1 MGYPHRRFSLLKRG
15 VARLGKPQL
24 GNMDVS
30 IVIPFLDAAAT
41 LPACLAGLQAQD
53 DFDGEVEWIFVDNGS
68 TDDSAKILRA
78 HPRVRLL
85 FESRPGA
92 YAARN
97 TGVAAATGGILA
109 FIDPDC
115 VPRQSWL
122 RSLFE
127 AMRQPGVGVTLGVRR
142 PTPDT
147 GLNRMLGDYD
157 TTRDE
162 WALTSEE
169 PTKCYGYT
177 NNMGVTRAAWDRHG
191 PFDDRS
197 RGSDTIF
204 VRRVV
209 DGEGCTALA
218 FVPAMIVSH
227 LEMDGVATYLRKVFT
242 YGRSMQSYRRVIA
255 VRPLTLADRLAVFRK
270 TVHNECYGFLR
281 ASTLAVLLAVGLW
294 AWAIGR
300 LSGYVM
306 RK

>member
-1 MGYPHRRFSLLKRG
+1 M
-15 VARLGKPQL
+15 V
-24 GNMDVS
+24 VS
-30 IVIPFLDAAAT
+30 IVVPVLNAAAM

-53 DFDGEVEWIFVDNGS
+53 DFEGEAEWIFVDNGS
-68 TDDSAKILRA
+68 TDDSAKIFRA
-78 HPRVRLL
+78 DPRVRLL
-85 FESRPGA
+85 VESRPGA

-97 TGVAAATGGILA
+97 TGVAAATGSILA

-115 VPRQSWL
+115 VPGQSWL
-122 RSLFE
+122 RTLVD
-127 AMRQPGVGVTLGVRR
+127 ATRQPGVAVALGVRR
-142 PTPDT
+142 PAPDT

-162 WALTSEE
+162 WALTSGE

-197 RGSDTIF
+197 RGSDPIF
-204 VRRVV
+204 VRRVT
-209 DGEGCTALA
+209 DSEGCTALA
-218 FVPAMIVSH
+218 FVPAMVVSH
-227 LEMDGVATYLRKVFT
+227 QEMDGVATYLRKVFT

-255 VRPLTLADRLAVFRK
+255 VRPLTLGDRLGVFRK
-270 TVHNECYGFLR
+270 TVQSKSYGWLR
-281 ASTLAVLLAVGLW
+281 AATLAVLLAVGLG

-300 LSGYVM
+300 LSGYII

>member
-1 MGYPHRRFSLLKRG
+1 
-15 VARLGKPQL
+15 
-24 GNMDVS
+24 MDVS
-30 IVIPFLDAAAT
+30 IIVPFLDAAAT
-41 LPACLAGLQAQD
+41 LPACLAGLHAQD
-53 DFDGEVEWIFVDNGS
+53 DFDGTVEWIFVDNGS

-78 HPRVRLL
+78 DPRVRLL
-85 FESRPGA
+85 LESRPGA
-92 YAARN
+92 YMARN

-127 AMRQPGVGVTLGVRR
+127 AMRQPGVAVALGVRR

-162 WALTSEE
+162 WALTSGE

-177 NNMGVTRAAWDRHG
+177 NNMGVTRAAWNRHG

-204 VRRVV
+204 VRRVI
-209 DGEGCTALA
+209 DGEGCTALV
-218 FVPAMIVSH
+218 FVPAMVVSH
-227 LEMDGVATYLRKVFT
+227 LEMDGIATYLRKVFT
-242 YGRSMQSYRRVIA
+242 YGRSMESYRRVIA
-255 VRPLTLADRLAVFRK
+255 VRPLTLGDRLEVFRK
-270 TVHNECYGFLR
+270 MVHSKSYDVLR
-281 ASTLAVLLAVGLW
+281 ASTLAVLLGVGLGT
-294 AWAIGR
+294 WAIGR
-300 LSGYVM
+300 FSGLVI

>member
-1 MGYPHRRFSLLKRG
+1 
-15 VARLGKPQL
+15 
-24 GNMDVS
+24 MDVS
-30 IVIPFLDAAAT
+30 IIVPFLDAAAT
-41 LPACLAGLQAQD
+41 LPACLAGLHAQE

-78 HPRVRLL
+78 DPRVRLL
-85 FESRPGA
+85 LERRPGA
-92 YAARN
+92 YMARN

-115 VPRQSWL
+115 VPGQSWL
-122 RSLFE
+122 RSLFD
-127 AMRQPGVGVTLGVRR
+127 AMRQPGVAVALGVRR

-162 WALTSEE
+162 WALTSGE

-204 VRRVV
+204 VRRVI

-218 FVPAMIVSH
+218 FVP
-227 LEMDGVATYLRKVFT
+227 
-242 YGRSMQSYRRVIA
+242 
-255 VRPLTLADRLAVFRK
+255 P
-270 TVHNECYGFLR
+270 
-281 ASTLAVLLAVGLW
+281 
-294 AWAIGR
+294 
-300 LSGYVM
+300 
-306 RK
+306 